1 MNNFGS
7 NLLSPATLSRTSLIK
22 KAKTKPNPKPAMET
36 VKARGLVLRE
46 YEAGESDKRLLL
58 LCKDHGRMMIYA
70 RGARKPKSKFMA
82 AAQLFTYS
90 DFVLTKGRGFYAL
103 AQAQVIESFYGL
115 RTDYDC
121 LAGAHLVV
129 EVCEKTLL
137 EDIACD
143 DLLLLA
149 LKSLN
154 HLSKNALPS
163 LQVIGVFLMRFYA
176 YYGLTPDVDACTV
189 CGEDVDAG
197 AFFCAEGL
205 VCKQHK
211 PGYSAKLSQTGIFA
225 LRYILGSDLA
235 AAFMFNARE
244 DVIQELWAA
253 ARMLWR
259 CHFDWKLASE
269 AFV

>member
-1 MNNFGS
+1 
-7 NLLSPATLSRTSLIK
+7 
-22 KAKTKPNPKPAMET
+22 MET
-36 VKARGLVLRE
+36 IKARGLVLRE

-121 LAGAHLVV
+121 LTAAHLIM

-149 LKSLN
+149 LKSLG
-154 HLSKNALPS
+154 HLSKNTLPP
-163 LQVIGVFLMRFYA
+163 LQIIGVFFMRFYA
-176 YYGLTPDVDACTV
+176 YYGLTPDVEACTL
-189 CGEDVDAG
+189 CGDDVDEG
-197 AFFCAEGL
+197 GFFCAEGL
-205 VCKQHK
+205 VCGVHK
-211 PGYSAKLSQTGIFA
+211 PAYSIKLTKTGIFA
-225 LRYILGSDLA
+225 LRYILGGDLA

-244 DVIQELWAA
+244 DVIKEIWAA
-253 ARMLWR
+253 AQMLWR
-259 CHFDWKLASE
+259 CHFDWKLTAE
-269 AFV
+269 AFI

>member
-1 MNNFGS
+1 
-7 NLLSPATLSRTSLIK
+7 
-22 KAKTKPNPKPAMET
+22 MET
-36 VKARGLVLRE
+36 IKARGLVLRE

-90 DFVLTKGRGFYAL
+90 DFILTKGRGFYAL

-121 LAGAHLVV
+121 LTGAHLVV

-149 LKSLN
+149 LKSLGYLN
-154 HLSKNALPS
+154 KNTLPP
-163 LQVIGVFLMRFYA
+163 LQIISVFFMRFYA

-189 CGEDVDAG
+189 CGDDMSGE

-205 VCKQHK
+205 VCKAHK
-211 PGYSAKLSQTGIFA
+211 PGYSIKLSKAGLFA
-225 LRYILGSDLA
+225 LRYILGSELTK
-235 AAFMFNARE
+235 AFMFNAHE
-244 DVIQELWAA
+244 GVIQELWAA

-259 CHFDWKLASE
+259 CHFDWKLVAE
-269 AFV
+269 AFI